1 MEMEVTNLMLCNN
14 VKEVVRLL
22 KLYSTDET
30 SRKNL
35 ISSLLTK
42 NIFNLK
48 KVECQEGSNESKI
61 LDVFLFNLG
70 LKLKNSKIKSKKL
83 KKKYR

>member
-1 MEMEVTNLMLCNN
+1 MEVTNLMLCNN